1 MRRKGRVYA
10 FELTRVR
17 RHGLWLCE
25 PKLPLVCKCA
35 SVQTVGAQRSAP
47 APVSAGGGWRW
58 KLVLTVD
65 AFAHLHTCTLERK
78 PRRGGGSSPVCGKRG
93 IVFHN
98 YFLDEKAVS
107 SNSILIQ
114 YRQTQSRVCPC
125 RAQNGGNEMSK
136 SPSLLTK
143 AAACAIFA
151 PSLAAFAAVPD
162 VAVDYCFNQYDY
174 TAQADIDAYIDGGHD
189 GSPRIT
195 WTADGNDYTIQ
206 RSSNN
211 GSSWEDVTVVTG
223 SDSSYVDSSAK
234 IAKTYIYRLASVP
247 QGGDQLEPDHI
258 ETGSASGSITVM
270 RYLGP
275 TNADAI
281 FSDGEGG
288 QSWAWGGKAAVLAFD
303 GGLNQKSFLDSGRYP
318 DYGSTRDVK
327 MGIDFGTADRYVVFC
342 RVVPRYAA
350 GQNCEHRINGLAV
363 YGAGEDWA
371 NTGVKISSEIAG
383 VTDGSGFAWYP
394 LDVDSSTPYRCF
406 YVFGATHG
414 NVGEVE
420 FWGWT
425 AADLAEAAKI
435 EDVTFTVDR
444 TDFINSYAV
453 LTFEGSA
460 NGLTVQRRFG
470 EDGEWTDVGTV
481 SGSTFTDETVP
492 YGGKVYYR
500 LSNGESATSE
510 QSFVRMHR
518 LSTAGE
524 TYFTDAPMAESWT
537 KPVAQSFDGD
547 PSTYADVDLYAA
559 KIGVD
564 FGSRSVAVAMVRATP
579 RGGTMMYRM
588 KNALLYGSVKGAA
601 EESATADRA
610 VALTETFPTMEEGEW
625 CELQVQTPSYYR
637 SYYISKNGEFYG
649 NIAEAEFY
657 GWTIDEVEN
666 PPLGFSVERTSL
678 TEFLPAFT
686 WNAIGENAQLQR
698 ADNANGPW
706 GTLATFAASDDTYY
720 VDTTIKRYGLKYFYR
735 LKYGNKTSEVVSF
748 RRLRKIST
756 ADAEVFTNATNPF
769 TPIANAFDGD
779 IDAGNRAECEQLPN
793 YVNPKI
799 GVDLKREDVAVALVR
814 FYPRHEWEGNI
825 RLSAGAYL
833 YGSSRT
839 AEEESADTTLAT
851 RLTDTATTFV
861 DYNLEWQE
869 RTVEMPDYYR
879 TYYYQGCYN
888 ANMCE
893 VELYGWFL
901 SDIVRPFRVYIR

>member
-1 MRRKGRVYA
+1 
-10 FELTRVR
+10 
-17 RHGLWLCE
+17 
-25 PKLPLVCKCA
+25 
-35 SVQTVGAQRSAP
+35 
-47 APVSAGGGWRW
+47 
-58 KLVLTVD
+58 
-65 AFAHLHTCTLERK
+65 
-78 PRRGGGSSPVCGKRG
+78 
-93 IVFHN
+93 
-98 YFLDEKAVS
+98 
-107 SNSILIQ
+107 
-114 YRQTQSRVCPC
+114 
-125 RAQNGGNEMSK
+125 MSK

-151 PSLAAFAAVPD
+151 PSLAAFAAVP
-162 VAVDYCFNQYDY
+162 AVTVDHSFNQYDY
-174 TAQADIDAYIDGGHD
+174 TVQDDIDAYIDGGHD
-189 GSPRIT
+189 GSPRVT
-195 WTADGNDYTIQ
+195 WTADGKAYTLQ

-211 GSSWEDVTVVTG
+211 GSTWEDVAEVAGTDSAYTDTG
-223 SDSSYVDSSAK
+223 VK
-234 IAKTYIYRLASVP
+234 ISRTYIYRLVSLPAE
-247 QGGDQLEPDHI
+247 GDAEYGP
-258 ETGSASGSITVM
+258 ASGSITVM

-281 FSDGEGG
+281 FSDGQGG
-288 QSWAWGGKAAVLAFD
+288 QSWAWDGKSVCLVFD
-303 GGLNQKSFLDSGRYP
+303 GGLNQKNFIAQGRSAEYYVSDTTQYP
-318 DYGSTRDVK
+318 ILGIDYGDPV
-327 MGIDFGTADRYVVFC
+327 YVSYC
-342 RVVPRYAA
+342 RTVPRYDSA
-350 GQNCEHRINGLAV
+350 NREHRVNTMVV
-363 YGAGEDWA
+363 YGAGQDWA
-371 NTGVKISSEIAG
+371 NTGVAISGELQASLDHAIAS
-383 VTDGSGFAWYP
+383 GSGFGWYGMP
-394 LDVDSSTPYRCF
+394 VDSSTGYRCI
-406 YVFGATHG
+406 YVTGIKDA
-414 NVGEVE
+414 NVTEVE

-425 AADLAEAAKI
+425 AADLAAAAQI
-435 EDVTFTVDR
+435 DDVAFTVDR

-500 LSNGESATSE
+500 LSNGTSVTGE
-510 QSFVRMHR
+510 QSFLRMR
-518 LSTAGE
+518 KLSTEGK
-524 TYFTDAPMAESWT
+524 TYFTDAPMVADWT
-537 KPVAQSFDGD
+537 KPVTRAFDGD
-547 PSTYADVDLYAA
+547 LSTFPDVD
-559 KIGVD
+559 KPRPKVGID
-564 FGSRSVAVAMVRATP
+564 FGACNTYVALVRAVP
-579 RGGTMMYRM
+579 RSDYVGRM
-588 KNALLYGSVKGAA
+588 DGMQLYGSKNP
-601 EESATADRA
+601 SAIECATSDLANLLSEGFADSEA
-610 VALTETFPTMEEGEW
+610 DKW
-625 CELQVQTPSYYR
+625 NELPVDVYECFR
-637 SYYISKNGEFYG
+637 SYYLYKKSGDSYG
-649 NIAEAEFY
+649 NVAELEFY
-657 GWTIDEVEN
+657 GWTLDDLAN
-666 PPLGFSVERTSL
+666 RPDGFTVRRTDL
-678 TEFLPAFT
+678 VDFLPAIS
-686 WNAIGENAQLQR
+686 WNAIGEEVQLQR

-799 GVDLKREDVAVALVR
+799 GVDLQKDDIAVALVR

-839 AEEESADTTLAT
+839 AEEESSDTTLAT

-861 DYNLEWQE
+861 DYSLEWQE

-901 SDIVRPFRVYIR
+901 SDIVRPFKLYIR

>member
-1 MRRKGRVYA
+1 
-10 FELTRVR
+10 
-17 RHGLWLCE
+17 
-25 PKLPLVCKCA
+25 
-35 SVQTVGAQRSAP
+35 
-47 APVSAGGGWRW
+47 
-58 KLVLTVD
+58 
-65 AFAHLHTCTLERK
+65 
-78 PRRGGGSSPVCGKRG
+78 
-93 IVFHN
+93 
-98 YFLDEKAVS
+98 
-107 SNSILIQ
+107 
-114 YRQTQSRVCPC
+114 
-125 RAQNGGNEMSK
+125 MSK

-143 AAACAIFA
+143 AAACALFA
-151 PSLAAFAAVPD
+151 PSLAAFAEVPS
-162 VAVDYCFNQYDY
+162 VTVDHSFNQYDY
-174 TAQADIDAYIDGGHD
+174 TVQTDIDAYIDGGHD

-211 GSSWEDVTVVTG
+211 GSTWEDVAVITG
-223 SDSSYVDSSAK
+223 SDDYYVDSSAK
-234 IAKTYIYRLASVP
+234 IAKTYIYRLASVS
-247 QGGDQLEPDHI
+247 QGGDQPEPDPI
-258 ETGSASGSITVM
+258 ETGSVSGSITVM

-342 RVVPRYAA
+342 RVVPRYAE

-435 EDVTFTVDR
+435 DDVTFSVDR

-500 LSNGESATSE
+500 LSNGESVTSE

-518 LSTAGE
+518 ISTDSV
-524 TYFTDAPMAESWT
+524 TFFTDASMAAEWV
-537 KPVAQSFDGD
+537 KPVSNSFDGD
-547 PSTYADVDLYAA
+547 TSTYADLDKDIA
-559 KIGVD
+559 KLGVD
-564 FGSRSVAVAMVRATP
+564 FGSRSVAVAMARAFP
-579 RGGTMMYRM
+579 RAKLEYRL
-588 KNALLYGSVKGAA
+588 KHSILYGSLKGA
-601 EESATADRA
+601 D
-610 VALTETFPTMEEGEW
+610 EEGATSDKATVLTAEFPEPVTNEW
-625 CELQVQTPSYYR
+625 NEISVPTPGYYR
-637 SYYISKNGEFYG
+637 SYYFSKTGGEFHG
-649 NIAEAEFY
+649 NIAEVEFY
-657 GWTIDEVEN
+657 GWTLADVDN
-666 PPLGFSVERTSL
+666 PPLDFTIGKNNLVDFKPVL
-678 TEFLPAFT
+678 T
-686 WNAIGENAQLQR
+686 WNAIGRAVEVQR
-698 ADNANGPW
+698 ADNAAGPW
-706 GTLATFAASDDTYY
+706 GTLATTAANESSY
-720 VDTTIKRYGLKYFYR
+720 VDLTIKRYGIKYFYR
-735 LKYGNKTSEVVSF
+735 LKYGNVTSEVLSF
-748 RRLRKIST
+748 RRLRKLST
-756 ADAEVFTNATNPF
+756 EGKVIFTNGVKEYGAKE
-769 TPIANAFDGD
+769 NAFDGNTD
-779 IDAGNRAECEQLPN
+779 GSNRAEYDREQLN
-793 YVNPKI
+793 WIDPKV
-799 GVDLKREDVAVALVR
+799 GVDFDSNDNAVALVR
-814 FYPRHEWEGNI
+814 FYPRHEWTGNTK
-825 RLSAGAYL
+825 LSAGAIL
-833 YGSSRT
+833 YGSNRSAT
-839 AEEESADTTLAT
+839 DEAADTTLAT
-851 RLTDTATTFV
+851 ALTEPTDFV
-861 DYNLEWQE
+861 AEVLEWQE